1 MSEPKTS
8 LPEATWTEA
17 PLPEVTLPAVPP
29 LSRSPFV
36 AQMGCQ
42 LDRFEKGRAELSL
55 AVQDGVHTNL
65 FGVAHGG
72 VLMTL
77 LDVAMAY
84 AARSLSNEVE
94 DVGEGEP
101 IGVVTVDLSTQ
112 FLRPGEGHL
121 QAVGEVVRRA
131 DRLAFC
137 EGRVLNERG
146 QVCAQ
151 ATGTFKYM
159 RALPVTA
166 TSVKPYLG
174 QVD

>member
-1 MSEPKTS
+1 MS
-8 LPEATWTEA
+8 
-17 PLPEVTLPAVPP
+17 VPP

-36 AQMGCQ
+36 AQLGCQ
-42 LDRFEKGRAELSL
+42 LDRLEKGQAELSL
-55 AVQDGVHTNL
+55 VVQEGVHTNL

-77 LDVAMAY
+77 LDVVMAY
-84 AARSLSNEVE
+84 AARSLGQGQP
-94 DVGEGEP
+94 DGEP
-101 IGVVTVDLSTQ
+101 VGVVTVEMSTQ

-121 QAVGEVVRRA
+121 RAVGEVLRLEE
-131 DRLAFC
+131 RLAFC

-151 ATGTFKYM
+151 ASGTFKYM

-174 QVD
+174 QID

>member
-1 MSEPKTS
+1 MSEPH
-8 LPEATWTEA
+8 A
-17 PLPEVTLPAVPP
+17 PLPQAGLPAVPP

-42 LDRFEKGRAELSL
+42 LDRLERGRAELSL
-55 AVQDGVHTNL
+55 AVQEGVHTNL

-84 AARSLSNEVE
+84 AARSLSDEVE
-94 DVGEGEP
+94 HGESGEP
-101 IGVVTVDLSTQ
+101 IGVVTVELTTE
-112 FLRPGEGHL
+112 FLRPGEGAL
-121 QAVGEVVRRA
+121 RAVGEVVRRA

-151 ATGTFKYM
+151 ASGTFKYM

>member
-1 MSEPKTS
+1 MSEPT
-8 LPEATWTEA
+8 T
-17 PLPEVTLPAVPP
+17 TLPAVPP

-36 AQMGCQ
+36 AQLGCQ
-42 LDRFEKGRAELSL
+42 LDRLEKGRAELSL

-84 AARSLSNEVE
+84 AARSLSDEVE
-94 DVGEGEP
+94 EGEP
-101 IGVVTVDLSTQ
+101 MGVVTVDMTTQ
-112 FLRPGEGHL
+112 FMRPGEGHL

-151 ATGTFKYM
+151 ASGTFKYM